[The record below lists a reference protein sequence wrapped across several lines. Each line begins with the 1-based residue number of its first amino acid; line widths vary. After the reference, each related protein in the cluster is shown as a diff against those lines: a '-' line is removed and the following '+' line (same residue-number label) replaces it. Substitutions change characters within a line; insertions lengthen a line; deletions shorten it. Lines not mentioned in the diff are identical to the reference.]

1 MNGFSTADLNISNEH
16 LLLINILNNMYN
28 DNMRQINLLTDNNN
42 EIRNIIT
49 NILYQRQNNRN
60 RNRNNTFR
68 NNYSNTDDY
77 SVTIPLFDL
86 RISDLERRN
95 DTTAGDTNNLMG
107 LFRTFFE
114 PVEVYPTQA
123 QVEAATRRVRYCDIV
138 SPRNRSCP
146 ISLENFSDNDMV
158 TVIRHCGH
166 IFNTEQ
172 LNTWFRSHCGCPVC
186 RYDIRNFNETV
197 ASSGLLNTD
206 GSNNLVEQSLHS
218 ESLRTN
224 NNSTENA
231 RVVGQ
236 LLNRENLLS
245 TFLDIS
251 GNPVT
256 DLSDPQ
262 TLYNL
267 ISAFRRRR

>member
-1 MNGFSTADLNISNEH
+1 
-16 LLLINILNNMYN
+16 
-28 DNMRQINLLTDNNN
+28 
-42 EIRNIIT
+42 
-49 NILYQRQNNRN
+49 
-60 RNRNNTFR
+60 
-68 NNYSNTDDY
+68 
-77 SVTIPLFDL
+77 
-86 RISDLERRN
+86 
-95 DTTAGDTNNLMG
+95 
-107 LFRTFFE
+107 
-114 PVEVYPTQA
+114 
-123 QVEAATRRVRYCDIV
+123 
-138 SPRNRSCP
+138 
-146 ISLENFSDNDMV
+146 MV

-172 LNTWFRSHCGCPVC
+172 LNTWFRSHCACPVC